1 MFQKYLL
8 VVYLHSLKSKKKMCD
23 VDKCFRIKLNIII
36 TCDVTGVVVTYCALF
51 DVPSVV
57 MSLLD
62 EIYLVLCS
70 FSQVATIDVA
80 TGTFCRENGM
90 IS

>member
-1 MFQKYLL
+1 M
-8 VVYLHSLKSKKKMCD
+8 D
-23 VDKCFRIKLNIII
+23 VFRIKLNITII
-36 TCDVTGVVVTYCALF
+36 TCQVTGVVVTYRTLF

-70 FSQVATIDVA
+70 FSQVATIDDA
-80 TGTFCRENGM
+80 TGTSCRENGM